1 MISFRRPSDAPH
13 IATPFRVAFFMRL
26 RLRVRARQALFVFCL
41 HLFTHLRQCV
51 DCQCVRGE
59 GFCASTFT
67 RAAHVGS
74 GGEGRKMGGVFTPNA
89 RAIRLLRPQ
98 REG

>member
-1 MISFRRPSDAPH
+1 MLPISPPLFGWRFSCAY
-13 IATPFRVAFFMRL
+13 AC
-26 RLRVRARQALFVFCL
+26 ARQALFVFYL
-41 HLFTHLRQCV
+41 HRFTHQRQRVDRQCI
-51 DCQCVRGE
+51 RGE

-67 RAAHVGS
+67 RAAHAES
-74 GGEGRKMGGVFTPNA
+74 GGEGQKMGGVFTPNA

>member
-1 MISFRRPSDAPH
+1 M
-13 IATPFRVAFFMRL
+13 

-41 HLFTHLRQCV
+41 HLFTHLRQRV
-51 DCQCVRGE
+51 DRQCVRGE

-67 RAAHVGS
+67 RAAHAGS
-74 GGEGRKMGGVFTPNA
+74 GGEGRKMGGIFTPNA
-89 RAIRLLRPQ
+89 RAIRLLRPR

>member
-1 MISFRRPSDAPH
+1 MISFRRPTDSPH
-13 IATPFRVAFFMRL
+13 FATPFRVAFFMC
-26 RLRVRARQALFVFCL
+26 LRVRVCQALFVFCL
-41 HLFTHLRQCV
+41 HLFTHQRQRV
-51 DCQCVRGE
+51 DRQRVRGE

-67 RAAHVGS
+67 RAAHIGS

-89 RAIRLLRPQ
+89 RAIRPLRPR